1 MAHDKGLLVHTWAFH
16 NDASGYG
23 ISDSKAEMTYFYDL
37 DVDGLFTDY
46 ADTGVEA
53 RDASV
58 NASNVIANNQCK
70 NSKKER
76 EHKASFNDK

>member
-1 MAHDKGLLVHTWAFH
+1 MK
-16 NDASGYG
+16 Y
-23 ISDSKAEMTYFYDL
+23 YYDL
-37 DVDGLFTDY
+37 GVDGLFTDY

-70 NSKKER
+70 NPQKDR
-76 EHKASFNDK
+76 